1 MAALKPYRVDSALM
15 GRTGNPNV
23 KFMHC
28 LPAYHDQNTVIGREV
43 ADRFGL
49 TDGVEVSDEV
59 FNSAASIV
67 FDQAENRMHSIKAVL
82 VATLSDQL
90 IN

>member
-1 MAALKPYRVDSALM
+1 
-15 GRTGNPNV
+15 
-23 KFMHC
+23 
-28 LPAYHDQNTVIGREV
+28 REL

-49 TDGVEVSDEV
+49 TDGVEVSDAV

-82 VATLSDQL
+82 VATLTKQPT
-90 IN
+90 N